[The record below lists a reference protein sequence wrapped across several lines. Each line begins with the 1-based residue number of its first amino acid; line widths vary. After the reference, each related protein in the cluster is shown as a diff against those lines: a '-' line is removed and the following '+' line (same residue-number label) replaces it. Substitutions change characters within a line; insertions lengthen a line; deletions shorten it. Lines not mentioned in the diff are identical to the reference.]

1 MSRKSGDRLSDKDIR
16 QSMLSVQNLDVFYGG
31 AQALDGVSLDVEQGA
46 IVAIVGANGA
56 GKTSLIRTIAGMLR
70 PASGTIR
77 YRGDEIAGLA
87 SFRVCNLGIG
97 QVAEGRQVFPTL
109 TVAENL
115 DMGAMLP
122 RARATREENRERVL
136 AMFPRLHERL
146 GQAAGTLSGGEQQM
160 LAIGRCLM
168 GAPEL
173 VMFDE
178 PSLGLA
184 PAVVQAVLK
193 TVRDLNR
200 DGLTCVLV
208 EQNVAVSLK
217 LASQAYVL
225 ENGRITLAGTG
236 EALLGDDRVRQAYLG
251 L

>member
-1 MSRKSGDRLSDKDIR
+1 MLRIEDI
-16 QSMLSVQNLDVFYGG
+16 DVFYGD
-31 AQALDGVSLDVEQGA
+31 AQALDGVSLEVPEGA
-46 IVAIVGANGA
+46 IIAIVGANGA
-56 GKTSLIRTIAGMLR
+56 GKTSLIRTIAGMHR
-70 PASGTIR
+70 PARGRIL
-77 YRGDEIAGLA
+77 YRGADIAGWP
-87 SFRVCNLGIG
+87 SHKVCNLGVG

-109 TVAENL
+109 SVAENL
-115 DMGAMLP
+115 AMGAMLP
-122 RARATREENRERVL
+122 RARAGREQRLESIY
-136 AMFPRLHERL
+136 AMFPVLAERRT
-146 GQAAGTLSGGEQQM
+146 QAAGTLSGGEQQM

-217 LASQAYVL
+217 LASHAYVL
-225 ENGRITLAGTG
+225 ENGRVTLSGTG
-236 EALLGDDRVRQAYLG
+236 EALLGDDRVRRAYLG

>member
-1 MSRKSGDRLSDKDIR
+1 
-16 QSMLSVQNLDVFYGG
+16 MLTVENLDVFYGD
-31 AQALDGVSLDVEQGA
+31 AQALDGVSLEIEEGS

-56 GKTSLIRTIAGMLR
+56 GKTSLIRAIAGMLR
-70 PASGTIR
+70 PARGRIL
-77 YRGDEIAGLA
+77 YRGQDIAGWP
-87 SFRVCNLGIG
+87 SHKVCELGLG
-97 QVAEGRQVFPTL
+97 QVAEGRQVFPSL
-109 TVAENL
+109 SVAENL
-115 DMGAMLP
+115 QTGAMLT
-122 RARATREENRERVL
+122 RARAERVRNLERIYALFPVL
-136 AMFPRLHERL
+136 AERRA
-146 GQAAGTLSGGEQQM
+146 QAAGTLSGGEQQM

-184 PAVVQAVLK
+184 PTIVQSVLK

-217 LASQAYVL
+217 LASHAYVL
-225 ENGRITLAGTG
+225 ENGRVTLAGSG
-236 EALLGDDRVRQAYLG
+236 AELLNDDRVRQAYLG

>member
-1 MSRKSGDRLSDKDIR
+1 
-16 QSMLSVQNLDVFYGG
+16 MLRVENLDVLHGD
-31 AQALDGVSLDVEQGA
+31 ARALDDVSLEFDEGA

-70 PASGTIR
+70 PA
-77 YRGDEIAGLA
+77 RGRIAFRDIDIAGWE
-87 SFRVCNLGIG
+87 SHRVCNLGIG

-109 TVAENL
+109 SVAENL
-115 DMGAMLP
+115 EVGAMLP
-122 RARATREENRERVL
+122 RARAARTANLQRVFGLFPVL
-136 AMFPRLHERL
+136 AERL
-146 GQAAGTLSGGEQQM
+146 AQPAGTLSGGEQQM

-184 PAVVQAVLK
+184 PAVVQQLLR
-193 TVRDLNR
+193 TIRDLNR
-200 DGLTCVLV
+200 EGLTCVLV

-217 LASQAYVL
+217 LAARAYVL
-225 ENGRITLAGTG
+225 ENGRITLSGPG
-236 EALLGDDRVRQAYLG
+236 EALLADDRVRRAYLG

>member
-1 MSRKSGDRLSDKDIR
+1 
-16 QSMLSVQNLDVFYGG
+16 MLAVEDLDVFYGD
-31 AQALDGVSLDVEQGA
+31 AQALDGVSLAVAEGA

-56 GKTSLIRTIAGMLR
+56 GKTSLIRAIAGQHQ
-70 PASGTIR
+70 PA
-77 YRGDEIAGLA
+77 RGRVRFRGADIAGWP
-87 SFRVCNLGIG
+87 SHRVCNLGIG

-109 TVAENL
+109 SVAENL

-122 RARATREENRERVL
+122 RARPRRARNRERVFALFPVL
-136 AMFPRLHERL
+136 AERL
-146 GQAAGTLSGGEQQM
+146 AQPAGTLSGGEQQM

-168 GAPEL
+168 GAPDL

-184 PAVVQAVLK
+184 PTVVQAVLA
-193 TVRDLNR
+193 TIRDLNR
-200 DGLTCVLV
+200 EGLTCVLV

-217 LASQAYVL
+217 LASRAYVL

-236 EALLGDDRVRQAYLG
+236 AELLADDRVRQAYLG
-251 L
+251 M

>member
-1 MSRKSGDRLSDKDIR
+1 
-16 QSMLSVQNLDVFYGG
+16 MLRVENLDVFHGD
-31 AQALDGVSLDVEQGA
+31 AQALDDVSLEVAEGS

-56 GKTSLIRTIAGMLR
+56 GKTSLIRTLGGMYRSARGRIL
-70 PASGTIR
+70 
-77 YRGDEIAGLA
+77 YRGTDIANWP
-87 SFRVCNLGIG
+87 SHKVCNLGIG
-97 QVAEGRQVFPTL
+97 QVAEGRQIFPTL
-109 TVAENL
+109 SVQENL

-122 RARATREENRERVL
+122 RAREARDKNRERIYE
-136 AMFPRLHERL
+136 MFPRLHERA

-184 PAVVQAVLK
+184 PAIVQDVLQ
-193 TVRDLNR
+193 TIRDLNR

-217 LASQAYVL
+217 LASRAYVL
-225 ENGRITLAGTG
+225 ENGRITLSGSG
-236 EALLGDDRVRQAYLG
+236 EELLNDDRVRKAYLG
-251 L
+251 M

>member
-1 MSRKSGDRLSDKDIR
+1 M
-16 QSMLSVQNLDVFYGG
+16 MLRIENLDVFHGD
-31 AQALDGVSLDVEQGA
+31 AQALDGVTLDIEEGA

-56 GKTSLIRTIAGMLR
+56 GKTSLIHTVAGMLK
-70 PASGTIR
+70 PA
-77 YRGDEIAGLA
+77 RGNILFRGLDIAGWP
-87 SFRVCNLGIG
+87 SHKVCDLGIG
-97 QVAEGRQVFPTL
+97 QVAEGRQVFPSL
-109 TVAENL
+109 SVAENL
-115 DMGAMLP
+115 AMGAMLP
-122 RARATREENRERVL
+122 RAHSARTHNLEKVQALFPALAER
-136 AMFPRLHERL
+136 RN
-146 GQAAGTLSGGEQQM
+146 QAAGTLSGGEQQM

-168 GAPEL
+168 GAPDL

-184 PAVVQAVLK
+184 PTVAQSLLK

-200 DGLTCVLV
+200 EGLTCLLV

-225 ENGRITLAGTG
+225 ENGRITLSGSG

>member
-1 MSRKSGDRLSDKDIR
+1 
-16 QSMLSVQNLDVFYGG
+16 MLRIENLDVFHGD
-31 AQALDGVSLDVEQGA
+31 ARALDDVSLEIDEGA

-70 PASGTIR
+70 PA
-77 YRGDEIAGLA
+77 RGRIAFRDTDIAGWE
-87 SFRVCNLGIG
+87 SHRVCNLGIG

-109 TVAENL
+109 SVAENL
-115 DMGAMLP
+115 EVGAMLP
-122 RARATREENRERVL
+122 RARAARTANLQRVFGLFPVL
-136 AMFPRLHERL
+136 AERL
-146 GQAAGTLSGGEQQM
+146 AQPAGTLSGGEQQM
-160 LAIGRCLM
+160 WAIGRCLM

-184 PAVVQAVLK
+184 PAVVQQLLR
-193 TVRDLNR
+193 TIRDLNR
-200 DGLTCVLV
+200 EGLTCVLV

-217 LASQAYVL
+217 LAAHAYVL
-225 ENGRITLAGTG
+225 ENGRITLSGPG
-236 EALLGDDRVRQAYLG
+236 EALLADDRVRRAYLG

>member
-1 MSRKSGDRLSDKDIR
+1 
-16 QSMLSVQNLDVFYGG
+16 MLKVENLDVFYGD
-31 AQALDGVSLDVEQGA
+31 AQALDGVSLEIGEGE

-56 GKTSLIRTIAGMLR
+56 GKTSLIRTIAGMLK
-70 PASGTIR
+70 PARGRIL
-77 YRGDEIAGLA
+77 YRGADIAGWP
-87 SFRVCNLGIG
+87 SHKVCDLGVG
-97 QVAEGRQVFPTL
+97 QVAEGRQVFPAL

-115 DMGAMLP
+115 AMGAMLP
-122 RARATREENRERVL
+122 RARGKRESNLHRVYALFPILAER
-136 AMFPRLHERL
+136 RD
-146 GQAAGTLSGGEQQM
+146 QAAGTLSGGEQQM

-168 GAPEL
+168 GAPDL

-184 PAVVQAVLK
+184 PTIVQTVLA

-200 DGLTCVLV
+200 EGLTCVLV

-217 LASQAYVL
+217 LASHAYVL
-225 ENGRITLAGTG
+225 ENGRITLTG
-236 EALLGDDRVRQAYLG
+236 SGAALLADDRVRQAYLG